1 MYNSQQA
8 SGSRGQTTR
17 GQLVPSRGARPPTR
31 AKYTRGIERMYP
43 SGSVHPSY
51 GSQPSTTDP
60 SIADSPASSKSA
72 ADSESSNES
81 ATALNFVFRTIP
93 ARLLGNQ
100 EMPRTLVT
108 VFSQLAMSGDDSD
121 GGDDFGYRSNR
132 TAHLVQPIQLL
143 SDALRELLTRP
154 GMVDAVNA
162 WKRRPIVAGEL
173 KSIHDAN
180 VWKTIQGPDGTSFF
194 FGEDQTHAANCPPFF
209 LLDLP
214 SHWRTSIILHTSSV
228 FPQFFHCFRSV
239 NAKIGIP
246 ADICGA
252 PLRGA
257 AARRV

>member
-1 MYNSQQA
+1 AYLHTKHHLSF
-8 SGSRGQTTR
+8 
-17 GQLVPSRGARPPTR
+17 R
-31 AKYTRGIERMYP
+31 ACALLL
-43 SGSVHPSY
+43 
-51 GSQPSTTDP
+51 Q
-60 SIADSPASSKSA
+60 
-72 ADSESSNES
+72 
-81 ATALNFVFRTIP
+81 ALNFVFRTIP

-108 VFSQLAMSGDDSD
+108 VFSQLGSSDKFNIYPICYMCNRIFTESDGFSLCPTCKVDLDRSQSRRFGDDSD

-194 FGEDQTHAANCPPFF
+194 FGRGARDEIR
-209 LLDLP
+209 LGLSLSLDWPKTSSYGP
-214 SHWRTSIILHTSSV
+214 SHSS
-228 FPQFFHCFRSV
+228 
-239 NAKIGIP
+239 
-246 ADICGA
+246 GA
-252 PLRGA
+252 LSF
-257 AARRV
+257 